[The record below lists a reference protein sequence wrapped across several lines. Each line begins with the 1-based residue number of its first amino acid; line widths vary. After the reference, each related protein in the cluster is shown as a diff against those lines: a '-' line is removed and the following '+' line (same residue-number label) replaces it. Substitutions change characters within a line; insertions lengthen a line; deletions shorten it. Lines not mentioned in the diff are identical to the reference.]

1 MSEPNEK
8 KGRGPRYTI
17 HFDCTELDVAIEK
30 ANRLVE
36 LLREASA
43 IIDSLS
49 GQCVSSKKLANDII
63 RHLQE

>member
-1 MSEPNEK
+1 ME
-8 KGRGPRYTI
+8 RQFTI
-17 HFDCTELDVAIEK
+17 SVDDADLDRAIEK

-49 GQCVSSKKLANDII
+49 GNI
-63 RHLQE
+63 RSET

>member
-1 MSEPNEK
+1 MDE
-8 KGRGPRYTI
+8 RHVTI
-17 HFDCTELDVAIEK
+17 EVDAAGLDIAIEK

-49 GQCVSSKKLANDII
+49 VNIKS
-63 RHLQE
+63 ET